1 MVGGDA
7 ISDAARRTYDLAR
20 LERAVRA
27 LVAQHRRLGTENAAQ
42 RRAIEERDVR
52 IRALEE
58 QVLEL
63 NQRRQDVHKRID
75 DLISQIDHLDA
86 QLERASG

>member
-1 MVGGDA
+1 M
-7 ISDAARRTYDLAR
+7 
-20 LERAVRA
+20 RA
-27 LVAQHRRLGTENAAQ
+27 LVAQHHHLGTKNAAQ
-42 RRAIEERDVR
+42 RRVIEERDVR

-75 DLISQIDHLDA
+75 GLISQIDHLDA
-86 QLERASG
+86 QLERASD